1 MKIPKTLGAVA
12 DLLYKTRQARL
23 AKQKEVEALEAEESA
38 LKEHI
43 IANLPKSNASGIAGK
58 VARVSVANKSDYR
71 VTDWSALYKYI
82 KKHDA
87 FALLQRRLSTESVTE
102 VLEDSKE
109 LPGVETIQIPKV
121 SLNKL

>member
-12 DLLYKTRQARL
+12 DLLYKTRKARL
-23 AKQKEVEALEAEESA
+23 AKAKEVEKLQAQETE

-58 VARVSVANKSDYR
+58 VARVSVSNKLEYR
-71 VTDWSALYKYI
+71 VSNWADLYKYI
-82 KKHDA
+82 KKNDA
-87 FALLQRRLSTESVTE
+87 FALLQRRLSTEAVAE
-102 VLEDSKE
+102 VIEEKKK
-109 LPGVETIQIPKV
+109 LPGVESIDIPRV